1 MSKIMLKKLQEIK
14 ELSQKLMIINDT
26 IESYIIILNDIKKEF
41 PALNVKTM
49 KPSSIHSD
57 PTLYTYC
64 DLSIILNIDNRTYE
78 FSFFGGAFTQFD
90 TIYINTLKPEIKY
103 FIDQI
108 KNKINFQDLQK
119 QLYSSLGLYAN
130 IEILYKKID
139 FLNND
144 FTKNSDLII
153 DYFKTLVKKQ
163 VKENK
168 ENIKYGYIKFKKDNK
183 QQMLDISY
191 KDNADPLCIQ
201 VIFPDP
207 EEMLKLLNN
216 NPLNSKLT
224 YETIFRD
231 EMFRLN
237 QDIFEKLDISQKRI
251 HFYLDIKKNQKYT
264 EFNYTDFK
272 YLFYFQ
278 SYRKE
283 NINNLAEKIKLY
295 KEIVN
300 F

>member
-1 MSKIMLKKLQEIK
+1 MSKIMSKKLQEIK
-14 ELSQKLMIINDT
+14 ELSQKLITINET

-41 PALNVKTM
+41 PILNIKTM
-49 KPSSIHSD
+49 KQSSINSN
-57 PTLYTYC
+57 PTLYTYR
-64 DLSIILNIDNRTYE
+64 DILISLNIDNRTYD
-78 FSFFGGAFTQFD
+78 FSFFGIGFTQFE
-90 TIYINTLKPEIKY
+90 TIINKLKPEIKY
-103 FIDQI
+103 VIDQI
-108 KNKINFQDLQK
+108 KNKINFQYFQK
-119 QLYSSLGLYAN
+119 QLYSSLGLYTN
-130 IEILYKKID
+130 IETLCQKID

-153 DYFKTLVKKQ
+153 DYFKILVKKQ
-163 VKENK
+163 IKENK

-183 QQMLDISY
+183 QEMLDISY
-191 KDNADPLCIQ
+191 KDNSDPLCLQ
-201 VIFPDP
+201 VTFPDP
-207 EEMLKLLNN
+207 EEILTLFNN
-216 NPLNSKLT
+216 NPVHSKPT
-224 YETIFRD
+224 YEAIFRN

-237 QDIFEKLDISQKRI
+237 QDIFEKLDISEKRI

-264 EFNYTDFK
+264 EFNYSDFK